1 MFSPM
6 SVYLSVC
13 LFTEGYP
20 CDLSKVVYF
29 GIPFPP
35 PAPFLSHPSYLFKL
49 VHYVAHTPISRQ
61 EVGLQVK
68 GILVE
73 LALVILFFT
82 DSGPMTKKFFL

>member
-1 MFSPM
+1 MTCPK
-6 SVYLSVC
+6 
-13 LFTEGYP
+13 LFTLEY
-20 CDLSKVVYF
+20 
-29 GIPFPP
+29 PP

-73 LALVILFFT
+73 IALVILCFA
-82 DSGPMTKKFFL
+82 DSESDRKFFL